1 MLLYDKDL
9 SKLIFYADVLSNQKW
24 MIQCVKR
31 AILSMFVCTAT
42 KTKPKARSVEHEYQ
56 RELAE
61 ETYHDA

>member
-1 MLLYDKDL
+1 
-9 SKLIFYADVLSNQKW
+9 

-61 ETYHDA
+61 ETYHDAWRENKDVEIKEERAMSVQVIIF